1 MNKLTMA
8 ETNKTINKAQDIT
21 LEYQQSL
28 CCKHELQS
36 GTPEIPAAL
45 RGGKDI
51 MNDLMNIL

>member
-1 MNKLTMA
+1 MA